1 MMSADEK
8 LEHPTLVES
17 LSMAV
22 GRWVEG
28 ENSGPLGRWLA
39 RELDAEGVPRRLAI
53 RDWPR
58 CLEVLAGTWRAG
70 GWPPDCEGPIAGF
83 VLAALRFTRPDGS
96 RCFSIAE
103 PRDGAGTWLPGDWA
117 DRFRGTGIARII
129 TWWFDSRGRSGSGS
143 RSRARSTE
151 TGPPPLPAWSA
162 PDRVLAI
169 LRPDWLADGDF
180 LAVDHRDP
188 RSPCGFELRGTG
200 RTWLGPEW
208 GGSSPGPDVEAE
220 LGVGGN
226 GVGPASRPRP
236 SRWVTSSAADL
247 VEWTDRRDGVRVTR
261 SALLLRGRRLALIS
275 TLAERRDSSWAAD
288 PTLRLTT
295 PPAVAAGPI
304 KDSRALAVAEP
315 GRRGAAHVLP
325 IALPCLPYPT
335 DRGSFRAVEHGLI
348 LRQAPSGR
356 RCWLPLLVS
365 WDAERH
371 RKPLS
376 WRVLTVSERARAVGP
391 DRAFAARVSWGRDE
405 TYVVYRSLGPPAPR
419 AFLGHQTAARFLVAG
434 FTSDGDLR
442 PIFTVE

>member
-1 MMSADEK
+1 MSADEK

-17 LSMAV
+17 LSVAV

-28 ENSGPLGRWLA
+28 GNPGPLGRWLA
-39 RELDAEGVPRRLAI
+39 RELDADGVPRRLAI

-58 CLEVLAGTWRAG
+58 CLEVLAGSWRAG
-70 GWPPDCEGPIAGF
+70 GWPPGCEGPIAGF

-96 RCFSIAE
+96 RCFSTAE
-103 PRDGAGTWLPGDWA
+103 PRDEAEAWLPGNWA
-117 DRFRGTGIARII
+117 DRFRGTGIARVIR
-129 TWWFDSRGRSGSGS
+129 WWFDSRSRSGS
-143 RSRARSTE
+143 RSRSRSAE
-151 TGPPPLPAWSA
+151 TAPPPLPAWSA

-169 LRPDWLADGDF
+169 LRPDWLPDGDF

-188 RSPCGFELRGTG
+188 RSPCGFELRGAG

-208 GGSSPGPDVEAE
+208 GETSAGVEVDAGGGSDR
-220 LGVGGN
+220 
-226 GVGPASRPRP
+226 VGPASRPRP

-275 TLAERRDSSWAAD
+275 TLAERRDSRWDAD
-288 PTLRLTT
+288 PTLRLTI
-295 PPAVAAGPI
+295 PPAVAAGLI
-304 KDSRALAVAEP
+304 KDSRALALAEP
-315 GRRGAAHVLP
+315 GRRGAAQVLP

-335 DRGSFRAVEHGLI
+335 DRGSFRAVEHDLI
-348 LRQAPSGR
+348 LRLAPAGR

-365 WDAERH
+365 WDPERQ
-371 RKPLS
+371 RKPLN

-419 AFLGHQTAARFLVAG
+419 TFLGHQTAARFLVAG

-442 PIFTVE
+442 PILSVD